1 MKFYL
6 TLIFLWLAVPAWAAP
21 LRVVV
26 ATPPQ
31 AFVIGQIGGG
41 LVQIQTLV
49 GRGQDPHDFEPTPR
63 QIMPLGQAVIMFT
76 TGLPFEKRLVGQI
89 KARNKNLRIVDL
101 TLGLPLHTAAD
112 GDIDP
117 HIWLSPPL
125 LQIQAATIAKSLAEA
140 DCKNAP
146 VYKRNLAAFSKKLHK
161 IDRRLRTL
169 LRPYVGRSF
178 YVFHPA
184 FGYFGAA
191 YGLRQKTVETGGSRP
206 GPRQLARLI
215 GQARADK
222 VRIIFTQ
229 PQFDVRS
236 AAVVAAAINGTVVSL
251 NPLAKNVLKNFIKI
265 GRALKGALKNGKK

>member
-125 LQIQAATIAKSLAEA
+125 LQIRLPPLPNRWPRPIAKTPRFISVILQLSARNYTKLTA
-140 DCKNAP
+140 VSVPCCAP
-146 VYKRNLAAFSKKLHK
+146 MSA
-161 IDRRLRTL
+161 
-169 LRPYVGRSF
+169 GSF

-191 YGLRQKTVETGGSRP
+191 YGLRQKTVERG
-206 GPRQLARLI
+206 
-215 GQARADK
+215 
-222 VRIIFTQ
+222 
-229 PQFDVRS
+229 
-236 AAVVAAAINGTVVSL
+236 AAAQ
-251 NPLAKNVLKNFIKI
+251 
-265 GRALKGALKNGKK
+265 GRGNWPG